1 MLLLLFSWQYTAIL
15 NGNFL
20 QYSLGVAGLYVGAVE
35 LNANSLLERVVFTVL
50 VLN

>member
-1 MLLLLFSWQYTAIL
+1 MLLLFFCQDTAIL

-20 QYSLGVAGLYVGAVE
+20 QYDLGVAGLCVGAVE
-35 LNANSLLERVVFTVL
+35 LNANSLLERVMFTVL

>member
-1 MLLLLFSWQYTAIL
+1 MLLLFFLQNTAIL

-20 QYSLGVAGLYVGAVE
+20 QYNLGVAGLCVGAVD
-35 LNANSLLERVVFTVL
+35 LNANSLLKRVVFSVL